1 MRRWTSAE
9 HIKGGLVLGSR
20 PEFDIYRTFLAK
32 PKKGLGW
39 FFPQGGER
47 GNGEWDIAVL
57 TEVTPLI
64 RGQNHPTLL
73 ARVHTDISGVKKAS
87 ARVCV
92 GMWVVGPLSSG
103 RPFLSRWATWMDDWA
118 MSGLWQRRGTEPWPS
133 SVPAPTSRREC
144 DLIQTILADTARY
157 KSKSNRFRSWISG
170 LHVNDDDR
178 RARRPEIM
186 LCIYWKIAPEVK
198 TDTLHCITVKKSN
211 SDIALFTGLTKWT
224 QNNNLK
230 KQS

>member
-39 FFPQGGER
+39 FLPLGGER

-87 ARVCV
+87 SARVCV
-92 GMWVVGPLSSG
+92 GM
-103 RPFLSRWATWMDDWA
+103 
-118 MSGLWQRRGTEPWPS
+118 
-133 SVPAPTSRREC
+133 
-144 DLIQTILADTARY
+144 
-157 KSKSNRFRSWISG
+157 
-170 LHVNDDDR
+170 
-178 RARRPEIM
+178 
-186 LCIYWKIAPEVK
+186 
-198 TDTLHCITVKKSN
+198 
-211 SDIALFTGLTKWT
+211 
-224 QNNNLK
+224 
-230 KQS
+230 

>member
-47 GNGEWDIAVL
+47 GNREWDIAVL

-92 GMWVVGPLSSG
+92 GM
-103 RPFLSRWATWMDDWA
+103 
-118 MSGLWQRRGTEPWPS
+118 
-133 SVPAPTSRREC
+133 
-144 DLIQTILADTARY
+144 
-157 KSKSNRFRSWISG
+157 
-170 LHVNDDDR
+170 
-178 RARRPEIM
+178 
-186 LCIYWKIAPEVK
+186 
-198 TDTLHCITVKKSN
+198 
-211 SDIALFTGLTKWT
+211 
-224 QNNNLK
+224 
-230 KQS
+230 